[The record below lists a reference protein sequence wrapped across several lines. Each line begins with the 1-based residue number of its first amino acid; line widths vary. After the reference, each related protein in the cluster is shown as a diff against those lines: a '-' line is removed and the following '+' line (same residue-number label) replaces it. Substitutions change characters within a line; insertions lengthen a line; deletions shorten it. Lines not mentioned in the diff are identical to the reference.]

1 MNAMKRYILIIVL
14 AVFGSSVVNAQT
26 TYIERHGEDKPSVLI
41 DFNSDASG
49 NKVQGSGA
57 NTKGIVLPA
66 VETPPATPANGTFVF
81 DRNDRKVKVYENGA
95 WKELSD
101 EGDLTGLVPWS
112 GTVDNGRQTVIG
124 ARETNVSGV
133 LVLES
138 ATKAMVLPRVA
149 SPHENVKS
157 PYPGMMCY
165 DTDRKA
171 VAVFNGSVWNYW
183 R

>member
-1 MNAMKRYILIIVL
+1 MKKYIITSLVL
-14 AVFGSSVVNAQT
+14 LAAYAANAQ
-26 TYIERHGEDKPSVLI
+26 TYIERHGTGETSVVL
-41 DFNSDASG
+41 DFNSDVAG

-57 NTKGIVLPA
+57 NTKGIILPA
-66 VETPPATPANGTFVF
+66 VEALPATPANGTFVF
-81 DRNDRKVKVYENGA
+81 DRNDRKVKVHENGV

-101 EGDLTGLVPWS
+101 EGELTGLVPWS

-124 ARETNVSGV
+124 ARETAVAGV

-138 ATKAMVLPRVA
+138 ADKAMVLPRVA
-149 SPHENVKS
+149 SPHLNVKS

-165 DTDRKA
+165 DTDSKTL
-171 VAVFNGSVWNYW
+171 AVFDGSVWNYW